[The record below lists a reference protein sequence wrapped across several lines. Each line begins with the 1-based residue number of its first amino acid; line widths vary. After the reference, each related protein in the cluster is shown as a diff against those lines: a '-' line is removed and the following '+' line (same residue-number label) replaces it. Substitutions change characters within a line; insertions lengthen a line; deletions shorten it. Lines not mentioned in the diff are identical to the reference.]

1 MPNNNKEFIMA
12 IPFQYKKNLQITVA
26 RTGGTIKRDNV
37 TKIKWKRLD
46 NSIWKKLRAFSRNYF
61 ENFNLLLQ
69 TEQTEQTI
77 QSKTSKKS
85 KKSKKSNKTKQYS
98 DKFVNE
104 YYVESF
110 LKFIFGDLDFR
121 KEFIEDNHTII
132 NEIKRVSSKL
142 IDWECNG
149 AQLAVEIFARKKS
162 HNALKKLI
170 ESPLFGGK
178 YAVCILNGDT
188 TTDLKC
194 ERDAKNF
201 IAQNPNKRVVFI
213 ADIIGI
219 RSFSVKQIKNIVLM
233 VDGSMYGTLLQR
245 MGRGLT
251 PYDYYSKCNILDFRT
266 LANKEGMCGNFITGH
281 VERKAREKKEAVSD
295 IIDAIDFDQI
305 MIEDY
310 FINDI
315 YSGNPIRKMKFDE
328 IKNIIS
334 QSNFVKKSIVHA
346 FSNEDSDVIKECLKV
361 VSRMDCSQW
370 SKSKPEDVTFQITTN
385 VNNAHGGKIS
395 ARVGIKPKKSDEH
408 KKEDLT
414 DKEKAINFHL
424 AWFANNYVYVYANY
438 ALQFEEHILKK
449 AFETHELD
457 EYLKKDH
464 NLDMRILKVII
475 NNVDKLFYDIIDNEF
490 KIHTKF

>member
-1 MPNNNKEFIMA
+1 MA
-12 IPFQYKKNLQITVA
+12 IPFNYKKNLQITVA
-26 RTGGTIKRDNV
+26 RTGGTMKRDNV
-37 TKIKWKRLD
+37 TKIIWKRLH
-46 NSIWKKLRAFSRNYF
+46 NSIWKKLRAFSNSYF

-69 TEQTEQTI
+69 TAQTKQSAQTM
-77 QSKTSKKS
+77 Q
-85 KKSKKSNKTKQYS
+85 SKKSNKTKQYS
-98 DKFVNE
+98 DKFAHP

-121 KEFIEDNHTII
+121 KEFIEDKRNII
-132 NEIKRVSSKL
+132 NNIQIVSRDL

-170 ESPLFGGK
+170 ESFSDK

-194 ERDAKNF
+194 ARDAKNF

-251 PYDYYSKCNILDFRT
+251 PYDYCSKCNILDFRT

-295 IIDAIDFDQI
+295 IINEIDFDQI
-305 MIEDY
+305 TFEDY

-315 YSGNPIRKMKFDE
+315 YSGNPIRQMKFDE

-361 VSRMDCSQW
+361 VDRMDCSQW

-395 ARVGIKPKKSDEH
+395 ARVGIKPKKSDTSDEH
-408 KKEDLT
+408 KKEELT

-438 ALQFEEHILKK
+438 ALQFEEHEEHILKK

-475 NNVDKLFYDIIDNEF
+475 NNVDKLFYDLIDNEF

>member
-1 MPNNNKEFIMA
+1 MA
-12 IPFQYKKNLQITVA
+12 IPFNYKKNLQITVA
-26 RTGGTIKRDNV
+26 RTGGTMKRDNV
-37 TKIKWKRLD
+37 TKIIWKRLH
-46 NSIWKKLRAFSRNYF
+46 NSIWKKLRAFSNSYF

-69 TEQTEQTI
+69 TAQTKQSAQTM
-77 QSKTSKKS
+77 Q
-85 KKSKKSNKTKQYS
+85 SKKSNKTKQYS
-98 DKFVNE
+98 DKFAHP

-121 KEFIEDNHTII
+121 KEFIEDKRNII
-132 NEIKRVSSKL
+132 NNIQIVSRDL

-170 ESPLFGGK
+170 ESFSDK

-194 ERDAKNF
+194 ARDAKNF
-201 IAQNPNKRVVFI
+201 IAQNQNKRVVFI

-233 VDGSMYGTLLQR
+233 VDGSMYSTLLQR

-251 PYDYYSKCNILDFRT
+251 PYDYCSKCNILDFRT

-295 IIDAIDFDQI
+295 IINEIDFDQI
-305 MIEDY
+305 TFEDY

-315 YSGNPIRKMKFDE
+315 YSGNPIRQMKSDE

-346 FSNEDSDVIKECLKV
+346 FSNEDSDLINECLKV
-361 VSRMDCSQW
+361 VSKIDCSQW
-370 SKSKPEDVTFQITTN
+370 SKSKPENVTIQVTTN

-395 ARVGIKPKKSDEH
+395 ARVGIKPKKSDTSDEH
-408 KKEDLT
+408 KKEELT

>member
-1 MPNNNKEFIMA
+1 MSV
-12 IPFQYKKNLQITVA
+12 PFNYKKNLQITVA
-26 RTGGTIKRDNV
+26 RTGGTMKRDNV
-37 TKIKWKRLD
+37 TTIKWKRLH
-46 NSIWKKLRAFSRNYF
+46 NSIWKKLRAFSNNYF

-69 TEQTEQTI
+69 TVQTKQTAQTEQTG
-77 QSKTSKKS
+77 QSKKSKTSK
-85 KKSKKSNKTKQYS
+85 KTKQYS
-98 DKFVNE
+98 DKFAHP

-121 KEFIEDNHTII
+121 KEFIEDKRTIV
-132 NEIKRVSSKL
+132 NEIQIVSRDL

-170 ESPLFGGK
+170 ETRFGDK

-194 ERDAKNF
+194 ATYAKNF

-233 VDGSMYGTLLQR
+233 VDGSMYGTLMQR
-245 MGRGLT
+245 IGRGLT
-251 PYDYYSKCNILDFRT
+251 PYDACSVCNILDFRT
-266 LANKEGMCGNFITGH
+266 LSNKEGMCGNFITGH
-281 VERKAREKKEAVSD
+281 VERKAREKKKAVSD
-295 IIDAIDFDQI
+295 IINEIDFDQI
-305 MIEDY
+305 TFEDY

-315 YSGNPIRKMKFDE
+315 YSGSPIREMKFDE

-361 VSRMDCSQW
+361 VDRMDCSQW
-370 SKSKPEDVTFQITTN
+370 SKSKPEDVTMQITTN

-395 ARVGIKPKKSDEH
+395 ARVGIKPKKSDKTDEH
-408 KKEDLT
+408 KKEELT

-424 AWFANNYVYVYANY
+424 AWFANNYVYVYSNY

>member
-1 MPNNNKEFIMA
+1 MLNNNKEFIMA

-26 RTGGTIKRDNV
+26 RTGGTMKRDNV
-37 TKIKWKRLD
+37 TKIIWKRLD
-46 NSIWKKLRAFSRNYF
+46 NSIWKKLRAFSRNCF

-77 QSKTSKKS
+77 QTKKS
-85 KKSKKSNKTKQYS
+85 KKTNKSKQNS

-110 LKFIFGDLDFR
+110 LKFIFGNLDFR
-121 KEFIEDNHTII
+121 KEFIEDNRKIVS
-132 NEIKRVSSKL
+132 EIQRESGKL

-170 ESPLFGGK
+170 ETRFEDK

-194 ERDAKNF
+194 ATYAKNF

-233 VDGSMYGTLLQR
+233 IDGAMYGTLLQR
-245 MGRGLT
+245 IGRGFT
-251 PYDYYSKCNILDFRT
+251 PYDACSECNILDFRT
-266 LANKEGMCGNFITGH
+266 LSNKEGMCGNFITGH
-281 VERKAREKKEAVSD
+281 VERKAREKKKAVSD
-295 IIDAIDFDQI
+295 IINEINFDQI
-305 MIEDY
+305 MFEDY
-310 FINDI
+310 FINDFH
-315 YSGNPIRKMKFDE
+315 SGSPIRRMKFDE

-361 VSRMDCSQW
+361 VDRMDCSQW

-395 ARVGIKPKKSDEH
+395 VRVGIKPKKSDTSDEH
-408 KKEDLT
+408 KKEELT

-424 AWFANNYVYVYANY
+424 AWFANNYVYVYSNY
-438 ALQFEEHILKK
+438 ALQFEEHILKE

>member
-1 MPNNNKEFIMA
+1 MA
-12 IPFQYKKNLQITVA
+12 IPFNYKKNLQITVA
-26 RTGGTIKRDNV
+26 RTGGTMKRDNV

-46 NSIWKKLRAFSRNYF
+46 NSIWNKLRAFSKHNF

-69 TEQTEQTI
+69 TEQTEQTE
-77 QSKTSKKS
+77 QSKKS
-85 KKSKKSNKTKQYS
+85 KTSKQYS

-110 LKFIFGDLDFR
+110 LRFIFGNLDFR
-121 KEFIEDNHTII
+121 KEFIEDKRNII
-132 NEIKRVSSKL
+132 NNIQIVSRDL

-170 ESPLFGGK
+170 ESFSDK

-194 ERDAKNF
+194 ARDAKNF

-233 VDGSMYGTLLQR
+233 VDGSMYSTLLQR

-251 PYDYYSKCNILDFRT
+251 PYDYCSKCNILDFRT

-295 IIDAIDFDQI
+295 IINEIDFDQI
-305 MIEDY
+305 TFEDY

-315 YSGNPIRKMKFDE
+315 YSGNPIRQMKSDE

-346 FSNEDSDVIKECLKV
+346 FSNEDSDLINECLKV
-361 VSRMDCSQW
+361 VSKMDCSQW
-370 SKSKPEDVTFQITTN
+370 SKSKPENVTIQVTTN

-395 ARVGIKPKKSDEH
+395 ARVGIKPKKSDTSDEH
-408 KKEDLT
+408 KKEELT